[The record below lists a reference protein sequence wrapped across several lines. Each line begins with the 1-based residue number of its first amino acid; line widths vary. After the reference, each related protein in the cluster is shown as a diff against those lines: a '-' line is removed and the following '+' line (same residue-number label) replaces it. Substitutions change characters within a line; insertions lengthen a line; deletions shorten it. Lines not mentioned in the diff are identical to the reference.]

1 MCKFES
7 PISYFSS
14 PRHHP
19 VQPVEMYLY
28 EDVGNVK
35 DDQTNRVKNGRIPA
49 KKIQKAKSCKG
60 KTLLSSKQINVKRKL
75 NNLFGNKPGPG
86 LLQ

>member
-28 EDVGNVK
+28 EDVGNVN
-35 DDQTNRVKNGRIPA
+35 DDQTNKIQNGRIPENN
-49 KKIQKAKSCKG
+49 KRQKGKSCKG
-60 KTLLSSKQINVKRKL
+60 KTTLSSKQT
-75 NNLFGNKPGPG
+75 F
-86 LLQ
+86 